1 MNNRLLGMLIAIL
14 VTSLSSNA
22 LAQTIHL
29 DCKYTEA
36 ASGVGPYPVKVSIDL
51 DRGTVEQQGTVY
63 SGRNVTIS
71 PTIVSFRER
80 SESYQISRKDL
91 SYTRIWLDTLFV
103 GKCEVGQAPETAF

>member
-14 VTSLSSNA
+14 VTSLSSNV

-51 DRGTVEQQGTVY
+51 DRGTVEHGGTAFPAR
-63 SGRNVTIS
+63 SVTIS
-71 PTIVSFRER
+71 PTTVSFQER
-80 SESYQISRKDL
+80 RTSYSISRKDL
-91 SYTRIWLDTLFV
+91 SYSKVWSGVVYV
-103 GKCEVGQAPETAF
+103 GKCEVGEAPKTAF